1 MPYGTN
7 AAALSAPAGGYGLSV
22 APPSFSQG
30 PEPASYSSGPVGVQV
45 YDQPSPSYSVG
56 PPSFGGFGPLGEVSD
71 PNQGAGVGKSSYG
84 PGVLGGLLSVGQ
96 SLALNASSPLGIA
109 ATVGQEMGVVPTFSD
124 VTSAI
129 GIGGSGLSPSDADD
143 IDITMGGAGGTAGPS
158 GSSIDTGFGSLDMEA
173 PSFADDEGYGG
184 DADADGGDSVLCTA
198 LRDHGLISAEMYI
211 ADAAHGAKMPADV
224 VAGYHAWAKPIA
236 RLMNRSRALAVIL
249 IPLIIPWAVE
259 VAHREGFGERGHWL
273 GKVYMAV
280 GVPICRFIGRRRNF
294 AKAA

>member
-7 AAALSAPAGGYGLSV
+7 AAALGAPAGGYGLSV
-22 APPSFSQG
+22 SPPGFS
-30 PEPASYSSGPVGVQV
+30 PA
-45 YDQPSPSYSVG
+45 PSPSLYGG
-56 PPSFGGFGPLGEVSD
+56 PASSPSIGFGGNGPSPTGQPSIGSGHLGEVND

-96 SLALNASSPLGIA
+96 SLALNASSPLGIVS
-109 ATVGQEMGVVPTFSD
+109 TVGQQLGVVPTFSE
-124 VTSAI
+124 VTSAVGLGGKSGTSGQAI
-129 GIGGSGLSPSDADD
+129 DSFSESTGGIGAPGPGAMSSFDSFQDFN
-143 IDITMGGAGGTAGPS
+143 GG
-158 GSSIDTGFGSLDMEA
+158 I
-173 PSFADDEGYGG
+173 G

-236 RLMNRSRALAVIL
+236 RLMDRSRALAVIL
-249 IPLIIPWAVE
+249 SPLIIPWAVE

-273 GKVYMAV
+273 GRVYMAV
-280 GVPICRFIGRRRNF
+280 GVPICRFIGRRQNL